1 MQRPW
6 VTSEAYD
13 AGIKVI
19 IEARKA
25 KALSQRDLAD
35 RLGKPRSFVSKIE
48 TKERRLDFVEFIVV
62 ARALDSKPGELI
74 ESIATFLPANIDF

>member
-13 AGIKVI
+13 AAITVVI
-19 IEARKA
+19 QARQA
-25 KALSQRDLAD
+25 KSISQRELAD

-48 TKERRLDFVEFIVV
+48 NKERRLDFVEFVV
-62 ARALDSKPGELI
+62 LARALEISPSELI
-74 ESIATFLPANIDF
+74 SDVASSLPKEIEF